1 MEPRRMSMRQFEKEF
16 CADILALKP
25 SGIDYYYDLEIPNP
39 NYGARDKDSD
49 EGEYIKCLKS
59 RDGTIIDIN
68 YMLECT
74 EEEYRKTYPSD
85 EAWET
90 RKRYF
95 NMYDLKEEAAAAS
108 PIFTM
113 LSEESE
119 KRERAVAKA
128 KEALNVDDTAAKKIS
143 DATRAIYSAGF

>member
-1 MEPRRMSMRQFEKEF
+1 MEPRKMSMRQFEKEF
-16 CADILALKP
+16 CADIIALKP

-39 NYGARDKDSD
+39 HYGDRDKESG
-49 EGEYIKCLKS
+49 EGDYIKCLQS
-59 RDGTIIDIN
+59 PDGTIIEIN

-74 EEEYRKTYPSD
+74 EEEFKETYPG
-85 EAWET
+85 AACWET

-95 NMYDLKEEAAAAS
+95 NMYELKEQAAAAS

-113 LSEESE
+113 LSEENERRE
-119 KRERAVAKA
+119 KAVAKA